1 MITVDVLNLSDA
13 DLQTCVEEFVKRAV
27 QNVRSKG
34 ISLPINATITV
45 QQYNTEDSYKIK
57 HQFMIGS
64 QYGLNYQ
71 SEVNNLIQAGDNA
84 AARAIEDM
92 LSPPIDVVPMIAYQ
106 NTAQEEP
113 VNDDVSF

>member
-1 MITVDVLNLSDA
+1 MLSFDVINLSDT

-27 QNVRSKG
+27 TNVRSKG
-34 ISLPINATITV
+34 ISLPINAKIEIT
-45 QQYNTEDSYKIK
+45 QYGETDSYKIK

-92 LSPPIDVVPMIAYQ
+92 LSPPIDIVPMIAAP
-106 NTAQEEP
+106 TPQEDS
-113 VNDDVSF
+113 NDEEVPY